1 MTRIF
6 LISSLDIRLNSPY
19 IEAMLTTCVQHQR
32 VPPSHQIFEEQTD
45 ISEIKARIVSSEH
58 HGN

>member
-1 MTRIF
+1 MTT
-6 LISSLDIRLNSPY
+6 Y
-19 IEAMLTTCVQHQR
+19 IQPQR
-32 VPPSHQIFEEQTD
+32 GLPSYQFFEEQTD